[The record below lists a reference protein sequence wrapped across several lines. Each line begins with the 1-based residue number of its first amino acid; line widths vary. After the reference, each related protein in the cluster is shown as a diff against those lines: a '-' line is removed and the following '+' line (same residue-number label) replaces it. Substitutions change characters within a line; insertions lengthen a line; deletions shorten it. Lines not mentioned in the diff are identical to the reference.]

1 MSLWNDP
8 SLQRIFSRKIP
19 LIDVRAPIEFD
30 LGSIP
35 HSVNIPIMNDEER
48 ALVGTCYKK
57 QGQEKAIELG
67 HKLVSGAIKENRVGQ
82 WKDYILK
89 NPEAELFCF
98 RGGLRSQTSCQWLK
112 EVGIER
118 TPLAGGYKRLRGFFL
133 SWLDEAPLPSLI
145 RLGGPTGSGK
155 SQVLQNFQNIDLET
169 LAHHRGSAFGDQGIQ
184 PSQITFEN
192 NLALKLL
199 ESFNKTI
206 LIEDES
212 AMIGKVSIPRRLFT
226 HLRHAPLVLLK
237 IDKEKRIENIY
248 HQYVQGAEKE
258 FFLMSLFRIQKRLG
272 GLRFKEIQ
280 DEMISSFDNGKT
292 FEDHCKWIQML
303 LDWYYDPF
311 YAQDL
316 LRQPGEILFEGNEKE
331 ITEYLKASVKVLRP
345 EFN

>member
-8 SLQRIFSRKIP
+8 FLQRIVSKKIP

-35 HSVNIPIMNDEER
+35 HSVNLPIMNNEER
-48 ALVGTCYKK
+48 ALVGTCYKE

-67 HKLVSGAIKENRVGQ
+67 HKLVSGSLKEERVRL
-82 WKDYILK
+82 WKEYILK
-89 NPEAELFCF
+89 HPEAELFCF

-112 EVGIER
+112 EVGVEKK
-118 TPLAGGYKRLRGFFL
+118 PVNGGYKRLRGFFL

-155 SQVLQNFQNIDLET
+155 SQVLQKFQNIDLEN

-192 NLALKLL
+192 NLALKLY

-212 AMIGKVSIPRRLFT
+212 AMIGKVSIPRRLFS
-226 HLRHAPLVLLK
+226 HLRHAPLVILK
-237 IDKEKRIENIY
+237 VDKEKRVGNIY
-248 HQYVQGAEKE
+248 HQYVQGAQKD
-258 FFLMSLFRIQKRLG
+258 FFLMSLSRIQKRLG
-272 GLRFKEIQ
+272 GVRFKEIQ
-280 DEMISSFDNGKT
+280 DEMIKSFEKGNS
-292 FEDHCKWIQML
+292 FEGHIKWITML

-316 LRQPGEILFEGNEKE
+316 LRQPGEILFEGDENE
-331 ITEYLKASVKVLRP
+331 ITEYLKASVKILKPSV
-345 EFN
+345 F